1 MEKYLVFSLD
11 ELRIALPLSQV
22 ERVIRAIYITP
33 LPNAPAIVS
42 GVINVHGRII
52 PVVDMRR
59 RFRLEDRRLALTD
72 RFVIARTARRW
83 VVLVVDEVRGVVEC
97 PALTRVD
104 GEDIL
109 PGLDYVEGVVKLAD
123 GLVLIHNL
131 ERFLSLA
138 EEETLE
144 HAITAATER

>member
-11 ELRIALPLSQV
+11 ELRVALPLSQV
-22 ERVIRAIYITP
+22 ERVIRAIYITA

-59 RFRLEDRRLALTD
+59 RFRLDERRLALTD
-72 RFVIARTARRW
+72 RFVIARTARRR
-83 VVLVVDEVRGVVEC
+83 VVLVVDEVRGVMEC
-97 PALTRVD
+97 PAPARVD

-131 ERFLSLA
+131 ERFLSLD

-144 HAITAATER
+144 HAIAAATER